1 MSQGHAWEATV
12 SLYSAIRH
20 PGNMAV
26 PTATA
31 DVDASSGTVTFSNVT
46 IDHHGRYYLQFRLMS
61 TPAEF
66 DLYAPSDAHIDVF
79 PAGALRSVENLF

>member
-1 MSQGHAWEATV
+1 MSASRSVIAFAALLLGACDE
-12 SLYSAIRH
+12 S
-20 PGNMAV
+20 
-26 PTATA
+26 ATA

-79 PAGALRSVENLF
+79 PAGALRAVENLFFVIF